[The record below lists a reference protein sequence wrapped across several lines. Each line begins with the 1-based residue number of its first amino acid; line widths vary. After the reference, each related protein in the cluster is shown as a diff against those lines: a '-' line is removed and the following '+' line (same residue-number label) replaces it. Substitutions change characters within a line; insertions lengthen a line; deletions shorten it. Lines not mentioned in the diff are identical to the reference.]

1 MSLEFLHA
9 LDDIE
14 KEKGISK
21 EVLLEAIE
29 TALFSA
35 YKKDFGSKENVKVEI
50 KRETGDVRVYA
61 RKEVVEEV
69 ESDALE
75 ISLEDAKKIKAS
87 YEIGDIVEEEITPA
101 NFGRIATQTAKQ
113 VVMQRIR
120 EAERDVLYEEY
131 KQKQEELITGT
142 IQRFHNNNV
151 FIDLGK
157 IEALL
162 PPSEQMP
169 GEQYQM
175 GDRIKLFVVE
185 VAADNKGPKILVS
198 RTHPGLLKRLF
209 EIEVPEIFDGI
220 VEIKSV
226 AREAGNRS
234 KIAVH
239 SIDDNVDPVGAC
251 VGPKGMRVQAV
262 VDQLNGE
269 KIDIIEWDD
278 NPGVLVSNALN
289 PAEVKHVIIRED
301 EKVAQVVVPDF
312 QLSLAIGKEG
322 QNARLA
328 AKLTGW
334 KVDIKNESRYNEELE
349 SKEEANDEVADANLD
364 TNLGNNKLENEE
376 VKKDPDDEG
385 VEENDDDLKN
395 LKEKVQDEKKEEA
408 VQDENESGESE
419 EKNKEA
425 SEIPET
431 KGQ

>member
-1 MSLEFLHA
+1 MNLEFLHA

-21 EVLLEAIE
+21 EVLMEAIE

-35 YKKDFGSKENVKVEI
+35 YKKDFGTKENVQVEVRESGEVKVY
-50 KRETGDVRVYA
+50 RTRTVV
-61 RKEVVEEV
+61 KEVEN
-69 ESDALE
+69 DNIE
-75 ISLEDAKKIKAS
+75 ISLEKARDINES
-87 YEIGDIVEEEITPA
+87 FEIGDIVEEEITPA

-120 EAERDVLYEEY
+120 EAERDVIYEDY
-131 KQKQEELITGT
+131 KQKEGELITGT

-157 IEALL
+157 TEALL
-162 PPSEQMP
+162 PPSEQIP
-169 GEQYQM
+169 GEIYKM
-175 GDRIKLFVVE
+175 GNRIKLYVVE
-185 VAADNKGPKILVS
+185 VSADSKGPKILVS

-220 VEIKSV
+220 VEIKAV

-234 KIAVH
+234 KIAV
-239 SIDDNVDPVGAC
+239 SSREDKVDPVGAC

-269 KIDIIEWDD
+269 KIDIIEWNDD
-278 NPGVLVSNALN
+278 PEILVANALN
-289 PAEVKHVIIRED
+289 PAEVIQVLIND
-301 EKVAQVVVPDF
+301 TEKVARVIVPDF

-334 KVDIKNESRYNEELE
+334 KVDIKNQSKYQEEMAAQGDEDEDLI
-349 SKEEANDEVADANLD
+349 EENNDKDQKIRDDEDKIANKLSDEAEDEVN
-364 TNLGNNKLENEE
+364 
-376 VKKDPDDEG
+376 
-385 VEENDDDLKN
+385 EEND
-395 LKEKVQDEKKEEA
+395 EEI
-408 VQDENESGESE
+408 E
-419 EKNKEA
+419 
-425 SEIPET
+425 
-431 KGQ
+431 